1 MATTDWIHAVHVICD
16 AASVGG
22 AIAALDIA
30 FPCDDG
36 LARNPAT
43 PANYGCQLSANGE
56 LPATHYGSSFVV
68 TEQIRANLENLGL
81 ASVPGVTYWRCT
93 NPGGVLVVTNHA
105 SGGPIGQQFG
115 FDDAVAALSL
125 SCVVISIEGV

>member
-1 MATTDWIHAVHVICD
+1 MPTHWIHAVHVVCD
-16 AASVGG
+16 AASIGG

-36 LARNPAT
+36 SARNPST
-43 PANYGCQLSANGE
+43 PEQYGCQLSANGE

-68 TEQIRANLENLGL
+68 TEEIRAHLESLGL

-93 NPGGVLVVTNHA
+93 NPGGVLVASNHA
-105 SGGPIGQQFG
+105 SGGPIGQQFN
-115 FDDAVAALSL
+115 FDDAVKSLGLSQ
-125 SCVVISIEGV
+125 VIIPIEGV